1 MFQSY
6 QTIMSF
12 TSNWCP
18 KILDTIIQAN
28 RNMKMIEQVKKTY
41 LILSNLRLTL
51 SASSLP
57 EDVQVDS

>member
-1 MFQSY
+1 
-6 QTIMSF
+6 MSF